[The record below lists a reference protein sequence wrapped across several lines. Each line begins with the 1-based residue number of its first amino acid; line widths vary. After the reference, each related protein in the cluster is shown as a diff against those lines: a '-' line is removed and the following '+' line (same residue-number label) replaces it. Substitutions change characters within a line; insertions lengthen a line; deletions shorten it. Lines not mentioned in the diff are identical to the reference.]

1 MSNVHVTMYKLVLQQ
16 RFNPSDIERFTNL
29 QRFLKHLNRDDQFYQ
44 FNTILASEFNAKY
57 DL

>member
-16 RFNPSDIERFTNL
+16 RFNPSDVERFTNL
-29 QRFLKHLNRDDQFYQ
+29 QRFLKHLNRDDQCYQ